1 MIVSQTIN
9 HINENNYDVDIRI
22 TDIPEGSF
30 LSFGD
35 TSFSD
40 DNFMREIEVELLPL
54 DEAEGGTK
62 NINSGVFSR
71 RENESVIKVTVI
83 QNGNILG
90 RNNQVY

>member
-9 HINENNYDVDIRI
+9 HINENNYDVDIRV

-35 TSFSD
+35 TSFLD
-40 DNFMREIEVELLPL
+40 DDFMREIIVELLPL
-54 DEAEGGTK
+54 DDAIGGTK

-71 RENESVIKVTVI
+71 RENESVIKVIVF
-83 QNGNILG
+83 QNGKILG

>member
-1 MIVSQTIN
+1 MIVSQTIT

-30 LSFGD
+30 LSLGD

-40 DNFMREIEVELLPL
+40 DEFMREILVEMLPL
-54 DEAEGGTK
+54 DDASGGTK

-71 RENESVIKVTVI
+71 RENESVIKVIVFH
-83 QNGNILG
+83 NGNVLG